1 MRNMGSRKPITT
13 AECLP
18 SSKKNNAEWPMPF
31 GWRDAPAAPSGI
43 SSGSLSQ
50 RLSMPRSINYHTGSV
65 KQLVQ
70 ACRKC
75 LRRYLPM
82 MTAMR
87 RKEEYSHWR
96 WIRASTSRNVIRLR
110 NEKKKTAPLGA
121 TSFKRVSEAG
131 HFGDWELENL
141 FNMAN
146 KWNRTNLAKFR
157 QPTQKSEQKP

>member
-1 MRNMGSRKPITT
+1 
-13 AECLP
+13 
-18 SSKKNNAEWPMPF
+18 
-31 GWRDAPAAPSGI
+31 
-43 SSGSLSQ
+43 
-50 RLSMPRSINYHTGSV
+50 
-65 KQLVQ
+65 
-70 ACRKC
+70 
-75 LRRYLPM
+75 M

-87 RKEEYSHWR
+87 RKEEYFHWR
-96 WIRASTSRNVIRLR
+96 LIRASTSRNVIRLR

-121 TSFKRVSEAG
+121 IIFKRVSEAG